1 MTDLKTWQKLVER
14 GERTTQRAEE
24 SARAART
31 QWTRAEERLE
41 RTTKLLASARRP
53 KAMSGSEDFIQYQA
67 YQQKLQQLRSRLER
81 EVFVLEEDFKVEERK
96 LSEARETLRRYQ
108 TVLDRMKG
116 KAARAA
122 AQQEQKIMD
131 SAALTRYLT
140 ARRNGDLA
148 GGLS

>member
-1 MTDLKTWQKLVER
+1 MTDLKTWQTLVER
-14 GERTTQRAEE
+14 GERTTQRAEA

-41 RTTKLLASARRP
+41 RTTELLASARRP
-53 KAMSGSEDFIQYQA
+53 KARSGSEDFIQYQA
-67 YQQKLQQLRSRLER
+67 YQQKLQQLRARIER
-81 EVFVLEEDFKVEERK
+81 EVFVLAEDLKVEELK

-108 TVLDRMKG
+108 TVLDRLKG

-122 AQQEQKIMD
+122 AQQEQKVMD

>member
-1 MTDLKTWQKLVER
+1 MTDLKTWQTLVER
-14 GERTTQRAEE
+14 GKRTTQRAEE

-31 QWTRAEERLE
+31 QWTRAEERLK
-41 RTTKLLASARRP
+41 RTTELLASARRP

-67 YQQKLQQLRSRLER
+67 YQQKLQQLRARIER
-81 EVFVLEEDFKVEERK
+81 EVFVLVEDLKVEERK

-108 TVLDRMKG
+108 TVLDRLKG

-122 AQQEQKIMD
+122 AQQEQKVMD

>member
-1 MTDLKTWQKLVER
+1 VTDLKTWQTLVER
-14 GERTTQRAEE
+14 GKRTTLRAEE

-31 QWTRAEERLE
+31 QWARAEERLE
-41 RTTKLLASARRP
+41 RTTELLASARRP

-67 YQQKLQQLRSRLER
+67 YQQKLQQLRARIER
-81 EVFVLEEDFKVEERK
+81 EVFVLAEDLKVEERK

-108 TVLDRMKG
+108 TVLDRLKG

-122 AQQEQKIMD
+122 AKQEQKVMD

>member
-67 YQQKLQQLRSRLER
+67 YQQKLQQLRARIER
-81 EVFVLEEDFKVEERK
+81 EVFVLAEDLKVEERK

-108 TVLDRMKG
+108 TVLDRLKG

-122 AQQEQKIMD
+122 AQQEQKVMD

>member
-1 MTDLKTWQKLVER
+1 MTDLKTWQTLVER
-14 GERTTQRAEE
+14 GKRTTQRAEE

-41 RTTKLLASARRP
+41 RTMELLASARRP

-67 YQQKLQQLRSRLER
+67 YQQKLQQLRARLER
-81 EVFVLEEDFKVEERK
+81 EVFVLAEDLKVEERK

-108 TVLDRMKG
+108 TVLDRLKG

-122 AQQEQKIMD
+122 AQQEQKVMD